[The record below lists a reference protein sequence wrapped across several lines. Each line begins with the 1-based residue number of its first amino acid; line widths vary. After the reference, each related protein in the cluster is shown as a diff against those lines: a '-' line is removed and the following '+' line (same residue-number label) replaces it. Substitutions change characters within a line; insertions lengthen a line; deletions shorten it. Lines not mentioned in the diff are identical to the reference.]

1 MVEAL
6 FPFSNCPIQ
15 FARLWLLLLFFFF
28 FCLFGDDAACWGL
41 IKMLLAFCLCS
52 SCTSMGSGG
61 EQLHCADTTF
71 FGVKTFGW
79 FCKWQKMSVSDT
91 LECEMV
97 GSVSYHALLHSIG
110 ELLCVSIE
118 LLVSSLWWVWIQ
130 ILHSL
135 ECLFSRK
142 QI

>member
-1 MVEAL
+1 
-6 FPFSNCPIQ
+6 
-15 FARLWLLLLFFFF
+15 
-28 FCLFGDDAACWGL
+28 
-41 IKMLLAFCLCS
+41 MLLAFCLCS

-61 EQLHCADTTF
+61 EQLPCADTTF
-71 FGVKTFGW
+71 FGVKAFGW

-91 LECEMV
+91 LECEMMC
-97 GSVSYHALLHSIG
+97 SVSYHALLHRIG
-110 ELLCVSIE
+110 ELLCVLIQ